1 MLKRNSKGAWGRVTP
16 PPFFE
21 GYVMKKLTDEEKKIR
36 DIARA
41 DWNEQCNN
49 FMIGYAPFRD
59 KTAKACYER
68 ILKSMKGNI

>member
-1 MLKRNSKGAWGRVTP
+1 
-16 PPFFE
+16 
-21 GYVMKKLTDEEKKIR
+21 MKKLTDEEKKIR

-41 DWNEQCNN
+41 DWNEQCKN
-49 FMIGYAPFRD
+49 FMMGYAPFRD